1 MHFKN
6 GGDFVRKFFVLLL
19 LLVLILTV
27 FVFGRDYV
35 TVGTTDK
42 IRILDPADCYDYFS
56 SNILQNTMVGLVD
69 YKVGTSEL
77 VPWLAESWEISE
89 DGLVYTFHL
98 RKDAYFMNGNPI
110 DANAL
115 KFSIDRVIRLNGDPA
130 FLLADVVEE
139 TKVVDKYT
147 FQIKLQYPFSAFIAV
162 LGYTV
167 AYPVDPA
174 TTPADDFFFNAPVA
188 SGPYY
193 IADWEPDVQIIL
205 KRNPKY
211 FGPPPKTE
219 TIVIR
224 FYQNASTLRL
234 ALESGEI
241 DVAYRTLDPR
251 DLLILKMDPRYVV
264 YEGQSPAIRELVLN
278 VKMPPFD
285 NVKVRKALAYAVDR
299 DAIVSDVFANTV
311 EPLYTLVPIGM
322 WSHLDVMPKRDLAK
336 ARELLR
342 ELGYSESNP
351 LEITLWYTPSHYG
364 STEADVAQVLKASI
378 EETGLVKVD
387 IKYAE
392 WATYIDYFVSGSIG
406 AFLLGWYPDYLDP
419 DDYLWPF
426 LSKSGAASMG
436 SFYESPFVEN
446 LMLQARKYSDIE
458 TRTSINKDVQKILAI
473 DVPYIPLWQG
483 KQYCVSYPYV
493 KGVVLEPSQIF
504 RYYLLY
510 VEE

>member
-1 MHFKN
+1 MKKALF
-6 GGDFVRKFFVLLL
+6 
-19 LLVLILTV
+19 LVLILTLAL
-27 FVFGRDYV
+27 FVFAIDHI
-35 TVGTTDK
+35 TIGTTDK

-69 YKVGTSEL
+69 YEIGGTEII
-77 VPWLAESWEISE
+77 PWLAESWDISE

-98 RKDAYFMNGNPI
+98 RKDAKFMNGHPV
-110 DANAL
+110 DANAM
-115 KFSIDRVIRLNGDPA
+115 KFSFDRVIALNGDPA
-130 FLLADVVEE
+130 FLLSDIVAE
-139 TKVVDKYT
+139 TKVVDDYT
-147 FQIKLQYPFSAFIAV
+147 FEVTLEYPFSAFIAV

-174 TTPADDFFFNAPVA
+174 VAPADDFFYDAPVA

-193 IADWEPDVQIIL
+193 IADWERDVQLIL
-205 KRNPKY
+205 KANPDY
-211 FGPPPKTE
+211 FGPKPKTD

-251 DLLILKMDPRYVV
+251 DLLIIKSDPRYVV
-264 YEGQSPAIRELVLN
+264 YEGQSPAIRELVFN
-278 VKMPPFD
+278 VQMPPYN
-285 NVKVRKALAYAVDR
+285 NVNIRKAIAYAVDR
-299 DAIVSDVFANTV
+299 SYIVDDVFAGTV

-322 WSHLDVMPKRDLAK
+322 WSHLDVMPERDLEKAK
-336 ARELLR
+336 ELLR
-342 ELGYSESNP
+342 KEGYSEDNP
-351 LEITLWYTPSHYG
+351 LEIELWYTPSHYG
-364 STEADVAQVLKASI
+364 STEADVVQVLKEAI
-378 EETGLVKVD
+378 EETGMIKVD

-392 WATYIDYFVSGSIG
+392 WATYIDYFINGYMG

-436 SFYESPFVEN
+436 AFYENS
-446 LMLQARKYSDIE
+446 LIE
-458 TRTSINKDVQKILAI
+458 TMMIQSRAESDVDIRTEINEDVQKVLAI
-473 DVPYIPLWQG
+473 DVPYVPLWQG
-483 KQYCVSYPYV
+483 KQYCVTYPYV

-510 VEE
+510 TEE